1 MMKKLLQLMRYAVAA
16 ELTEAGKNHGP
27 VFASM
32 HEGYGVMVEEVN
44 EAQAEQ
50 RTVCGALEPM
60 LYTIRVDDPEMTMD
74 YLDHIEEHA
83 TLAACEWV
91 QVAAMA
97 RKNKRTLKRG
107 EKRAWVLN

>member
-16 ELTEAGKNHGP
+16 ELTEAGKNHGR

-44 EAQAEQ
+44 EAWAEQ
-50 RTVCGALEPM
+50 QVVCSATEPM
-60 LYTIRVDDPEMTMD
+60 LYTLRVDDPAMTLD

-97 RKNKRTLKRG
+97 RKCKRTMREDKKNGR
-107 EKRAWVLN
+107 

>member
-32 HEGYGVMVEEVN
+32 HEGYGVLVEEVN
-44 EAQAEQ
+44 EARAEQ
-50 RTVCGALEPM
+50 RAVCGALDPL
-60 LYTIRVDDPEMTMD
+60 LYTMRVDDPEMTMD

-83 TLAACEWV
+83 TLAACEWI
-91 QVAAMA
+91 QAAAMA
-97 RKNKRTLKRG
+97 RKSKRTLKKGGR
-107 EKRAWVLN
+107 KAD